1 MAASY
6 TAAMNGGASLAALC
20 VELAVYLDGREPW
33 TDALT
38 ALAEA
43 SEFDP
48 GDEVPPIE
56 LHLDALDGSVAV
68 VAAVRDA
75 ASALRWRQ
83 NQSYSDTAFLPS
95 YAYSEL
101 VGPSGHA
108 RHDRYAI
115 GLLYL
120 APRTFYPAHAH
131 PAEEAYHVLSGA
143 SEWWQGEPAGAA
155 SAGSAADASALRAP
169 GARVLHPSGVM
180 HAMRSG
186 SRPLL
191 ALYIWRGDIGVAAQL
206 AESTERL

>member
-56 LHLDALDGSVAV
+56 LHLDALDGSAAV
-68 VAAVRDA
+68 VAAVREA

-101 VGPSGHA
+101 VGPSGRA
-108 RHDRYAI
+108 RNDRYAI

-120 APRTFYPAHAH
+120 APGTFYPAHAH

>member
-20 VELAVYLDGREPW
+20 AELAAYLDGREPW

-48 GDEVPPIE
+48 GDEAPPIA
-56 LHLDALDGSVAV
+56 LHLDALDGSAAI

-75 ASALRWRQ
+75 ARALRWRQ
-83 NQSYSDTAFLPS
+83 NQSYTDTAFLRS
-95 YAYSEL
+95 YAYAEL

-120 APRTFYPAHAH
+120 APGTFYPAHAH
-131 PAEEAYHVLSGA
+131 PAEEAYHVLAGA
-143 SEWWQGEPAGAA
+143 SEWWQGELAGAA
-155 SAGSAADASALRAP
+155 SASSAADASALRAP
-169 GARVLHPSGVM
+169 GDRVLHPSGVM